1 MIKKRLAL
9 SIFVAVIL
17 IFMVGLSGCDMGSNT
32 IAEIEEVERVEGS
45 RVEATASVIPYSI
58 SGIKFDVTDEGM
70 VALEGWKIELYESN
84 IGEEKLDKLGFKET
98 DSDGFYKFTEDLEEG
113 FYIVREV
120 LKDGWEQVSPT
131 NPDYYFIELT
141 NDNRNS
147 ENNIFENRRID
158 DDPLY
163 SISGR
168 KLDHDGEKGLDSWTI
183 ELYRPGEDDPMLTA
197 LTETVDDV
205 KGYYEFINLE
215 AGEYI
220 VKEVLKDSW
229 EQVYPNKLEYF
240 DGETFYHVITLPV
253 PNSENVNAVEINFIN
268 KKIIEERV
276 CFDET
281 IWAADEI
288 DGEKVT
294 RFVDRGNWAT
304 YIEYELEAGSEDVPK
319 VYTLYA
325 DQDHKAGTLEVYDD
339 AGEIFVRYLI
349 GSDQDNNYKDGYC
362 GSWSYLTEYH
372 LHVVNEFDDFSS
384 VRNRPGNPIPGRFEY
399 SGIYELEDE
408 KNDTGWITIKG
419 DFDGTVYIAAHGVAQ
434 WCGYL
439 CEIE

>member
-58 SGIKFDVTDEGM
+58 SGEKFDVTDEGM
-70 VALEGWKIELYESN
+70 VALEGWKIELYKSN
-84 IGEEKLDKLGFKET
+84 TDEKKLDKLGFKET

-131 NPDYYFIELT
+131 DPDYYFVELT
-141 NDNRNS
+141 NENRNS
-147 ENNIFENRRID
+147 ENNIFKNQRID

-168 KLDHDGEKGLDSWTI
+168 KLDYESKKGLDGWEIRLFSSF
-183 ELYRPGEDDPMLTA
+183 DDPVPLEIKLTD
-197 LTETVDDV
+197 TVDDV

-220 VKEVLKDSW
+220 VKEVLKSGWKQIEPSD
-229 EQVYPNKLEYF
+229 P
-240 DGETFYHVITLPV
+240 GYHKITLPV
-253 PNSENVNAVEINFIN
+253 QNGEDGNAVGINFIN
-268 KKIIEERV
+268 KKIIDELV

-281 IWAADEI
+281 IWAAEYGI
-288 DGEKVT
+288 PGAE
-294 RFVDRGNWAT
+294 RFVNRGNWAT
-304 YIEYELEAGSEDVPK
+304 YIEYDLGAGTKLNPV

-325 DQDHKAGTLEVYDD
+325 GQDHEAGSLEVYDD
-339 AGEIFVRYLI
+339 GYDIFIKYLI
-349 GSDQDNNYKDGYC
+349 DAEDNNYKDGYC

-372 LHVVNEFDDFSS
+372 LHVVNEFDEFSS
-384 VRNRPGNPIPGRFEY
+384 VRNRPGNPIPGQFDY
-399 SGIYELEDE
+399 KGVLEDGE
-408 KNDTGWITIKG
+408 NNTVSIDIEIGEE
-419 DFDGTVYIAAHGVAQ
+419 FDGTVYIAAHGVAQ